1 MAAIEKKRKD
11 DEAFVKAYKKS
22 QTIPDVEDRVAVV
35 KEEFER
41 YLLHGA
47 EPLGYQLSFEKRKE
61 LERSADKETFH
72 LMPQSNYFHRL
83 VEEEMVEK
91 TRYKYRKVKLKRPKS
106 ACADFNRTS
115 STRVDYI
122 FGEGRNEMGFEG
134 KPKRPPG
141 PPLKCEGKRLE
152 DGDARDKSVI
162 VRGFGS
168 LPTRGDVQDP
178 LTRSKKREKDEDR
191 REFFAKDGSGR
202 PASPKR

>member
-1 MAAIEKKRKD
+1 
-11 DEAFVKAYKKS
+11 
-22 QTIPDVEDRVAVV
+22 
-35 KEEFER
+35 
-41 YLLHGA
+41 
-47 EPLGYQLSFEKRKE
+47 
-61 LERSADKETFH
+61 
-72 LMPQSNYFHRL
+72 
-83 VEEEMVEK
+83 MVEK
-91 TRYKYRKVKLKRPKS
+91 TRHKYRKVRKLRPNLP
-106 ACADFNRTS
+106 AADFNRTS

-178 LTRSKKREKDEDR
+178 LTRSRRRKR
-191 REFFAKDGSGR
+191 
-202 PASPKR
+202 